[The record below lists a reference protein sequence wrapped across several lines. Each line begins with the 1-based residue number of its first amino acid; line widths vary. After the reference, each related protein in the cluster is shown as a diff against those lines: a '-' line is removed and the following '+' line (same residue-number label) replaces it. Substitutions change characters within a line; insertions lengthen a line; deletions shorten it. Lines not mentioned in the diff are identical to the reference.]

1 MLKTALTP
9 KSIKPMQG
17 TQGHSHIKIAIQD
30 SLRDWQQEEELPEH
44 LALNVETEVTR
55 GPLKPDPL
63 YFRGPSS
70 LTRGSS
76 DLGAE
81 LTLVHR

>member
-17 TQGHSHIKIAIQD
+17 TQGHSHVKIAIQD

-44 LALNVETEVTR
+44 LVLNASKAWVQ
-55 GPLKPDPL
+55 GL
-63 YFRGPSS
+63 
-70 LTRGSS
+70 
-76 DLGAE
+76 
-81 LTLVHR
+81 